1 MPFTPFHF
9 GPSAVIALPLNRY
22 IDIPAFL
29 LANIAVD
36 IEPLAVMSLS
46 LSYPLHGYAH
56 SILVVSII
64 GVIFGLGLYHFGQD
78 LMYKMCAVLFIPAL
92 AIYGE

>member
-9 GPSAVIALPLNRY
+9 GPSAVIVLPLNRY

-56 SILVVSII
+56 SILGVSII
-64 GVIFGLGLYHFGQD
+64 CAIFGLGLYH
-78 LMYKMCAVLFIPAL
+78 
-92 AIYGE
+92 